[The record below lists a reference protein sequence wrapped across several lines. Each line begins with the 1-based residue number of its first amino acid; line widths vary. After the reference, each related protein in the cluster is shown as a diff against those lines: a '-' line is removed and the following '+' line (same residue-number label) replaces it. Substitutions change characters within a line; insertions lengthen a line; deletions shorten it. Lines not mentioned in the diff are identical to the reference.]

1 MRYLMR
7 LSLLNSRRLAEFS
20 WSRTSAPFSHAL
32 IDLKLQLV
40 DSSGCVGDGADIEAL
55 FAVAVTILLAPIW
68 HRSQT

>member
-20 WSRTSAPFSHAL
+20 WSRASAPFGHAL

-40 DSSGCVGDGADIEAL
+40 DSSGCVGDGTDIEMRFSRL
-55 FAVAVTILLAPIW
+55 
-68 HRSQT
+68 R